1 MWNSENGELREFH
14 YYNED
19 GSFIGKS
26 EGLFPQQDL
35 FDQAHYVFDN
45 DSDMVKNLD
54 LLAIANRKLK
64 NLRQKLIAVPV
75 KDIDR
80 IMQLNEEI
88 LQLELSIEKLKKQP
102 CGLTDN
108 QQANT
113 PGINL
118 LNPR

>member
-1 MWNSENGELREFH
+1 MWNSESDELREFH

-19 GSFIGKS
+19 GTFIGKS
-26 EGLFPQQDL
+26 EGHLPQQDL

-64 NLRQKLIAVPV
+64 NLRQKLIGVPM

-80 IMQLNEEI
+80 IMELNEEI
-88 LQLELSIEKLKKQP
+88 LQLETSIEKLKRQSP
-102 CGLTDN
+102 GAPGI
-108 QQANT
+108 QQAS
-113 PGINL
+113 
-118 LNPR
+118 